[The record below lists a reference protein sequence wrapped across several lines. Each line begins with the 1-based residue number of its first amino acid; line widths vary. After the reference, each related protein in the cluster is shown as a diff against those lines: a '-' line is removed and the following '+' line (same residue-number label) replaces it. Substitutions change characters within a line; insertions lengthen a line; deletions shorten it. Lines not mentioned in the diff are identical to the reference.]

1 MTACIQSLAK
11 EFVAPLA
18 FFAAY
23 GGWTILN
30 YSHSVSLFT

>member
-1 MTACIQSLAK
+1 MTARIQSLAK
-11 EFVAPLA
+11 ELVPAVT

-30 YSHSVSLFT
+30 YGHTASLFA